1 MATRREF
8 CIHACQGVSL
18 ASIATALQAC
28 GGDGNPAGPPSTA
41 PLLPTIAA
49 TVVNGSIVLTIDA
62 ASPLSAVGSA
72 ALVQTSAGNFLVA
85 HTGQSSFTAVT
96 AVCTHEG
103 CTVTGFENQI
113 FVCPCHGSR
122 YTTSGVV
129 VMGPAPAPLRQFAT
143 QFANDILTIVV

>member
-8 CIHACQGVSL
+8 RIHACQGVSL
-18 ASIATALQAC
+18 VSIAAALQAC
-28 GGDGNPAGPPSTA
+28 GGDGNPTGPPSTA
-41 PLLPTIAA
+41 LTLPTIAG
-49 TVVNGSIVLTIDA
+49 TVINGSVVLTIDA
-62 ASPLSAVGSA
+62 TSPLSAVGSA
-72 ALVQTSAGNFLVA
+72 ALVQTSVGNFLVA
-85 HTGQSSFTAVT
+85 HPAQGSFTAVT
-96 AVCTHEG
+96 AVCTHQG

-143 QFANDILTIVV
+143 QFANDVLTIVV